1 MFSSNRKFLFVGN
14 LRGKYGSCCFLLLF
28 GHYGSFVMIWFL
40 NKKSQ
45 TMTPYFSLFIL
56 TRLCVWLKAL
66 CLDFPYKALDT
77 LISADGLVRW
87 TDLKN
92 VRPIITWSPPASHE
106 LKLMDL
112 QLLGC
117 SSISQGSG
125 TIYVFSVSWA

>member
-1 MFSSNRKFLFVGN
+1 MA
-14 LRGKYGSCCFLLLF
+14 
-28 GHYGSFVMIWFL
+28 FL

-66 CLDFPYKALDT
+66 CLDLPYNALDM
-77 LISADGLVRW
+77 LISAYGIVRW

-92 VRPIITWSPPASHE
+92 VRPVITWSPPASHE
-106 LKLMDL
+106 LKWIFHYW
-112 QLLGC
+112 GC

>member
-1 MFSSNRKFLFVGN
+1 
-14 LRGKYGSCCFLLLF
+14 
-28 GHYGSFVMIWFL
+28 
-40 NKKSQ
+40 
-45 TMTPYFSLFIL
+45 MTPYFSLFIL

-106 LKLMDL
+106 LKWNID
-112 QLLGC
+112 GS
-117 SSISQGSG
+117 SSIGGVLRYRKGVVQ
-125 TIYVFSVSWA
+125 

>member
-1 MFSSNRKFLFVGN
+1 
-14 LRGKYGSCCFLLLF
+14 
-28 GHYGSFVMIWFL
+28 
-40 NKKSQ
+40 
-45 TMTPYFSLFIL
+45 MTPYFSLFIL

-106 LKLMDL
+106 LKWIF
-112 QLLGC
+112 LLGVLYFNITRERYNIC
-117 SSISQGSG
+117 
-125 TIYVFSVSWA
+125 FLSVGLKESNKVNCLQ